1 MKLLDK
7 LPNNIRK
14 ATIRDFYNGKYN
26 VGLTF
31 YLQGDGHVEEY
42 IIDDLWNDRFIP
54 ELSGRDKK
62 GNYTDKFII
71 KGCGLRKFTLVKQF
85 INKGLCYVKN

>member
-1 MKLLDK
+1 MELLDK
-7 LPNNIRK
+7 LPENTRM
-14 ATIRDFYNGKYN
+14 ATVKDFYNGKYN

-31 YLQGDGHVEEY
+31 YLQGNGHVEKYE
-42 IIDDLWNDRFIP
+42 IDDLWNDRFIP

-71 KGCGLRKFTLVKQF
+71 KGIGLRKFTLVKEF
-85 INKGLCYVKN
+85 IEAKRCFVNK